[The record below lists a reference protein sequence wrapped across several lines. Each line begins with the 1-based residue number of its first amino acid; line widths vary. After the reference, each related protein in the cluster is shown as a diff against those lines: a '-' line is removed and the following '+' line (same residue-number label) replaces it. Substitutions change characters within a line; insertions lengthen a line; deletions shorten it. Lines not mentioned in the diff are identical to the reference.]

1 MNILTLDLASK
12 LSGWCCGD
20 GRQVPACG
28 EWPFPPIKDADGSS
42 NYGVL
47 LATLEDYL
55 DVVFRRFSPDV
66 VGFEA
71 PLLITRGRRRAPAHA
86 PAFDPEDERTFGD
99 TLGKLRLL
107 YPMGAFVEW
116 YCLRQGVP
124 CHEVSVGDIK
134 AEVTGDRYAEKD
146 ELVVIAR
153 RCGLILP
160 EGDGA
165 RDATDAWG
173 GWLILLRAYE
183 PELSAEW
190 DSRIWTSRG
199 ALL

>member
-1 MNILTLDLASK
+1 MRILALDLASK

-20 GRQVPACG
+20 GRQVPLVG
-28 EWPFPPIKDADGSS
+28 EWTFPDIRDEEGACD
-42 NYGVL
+42 YGKL
-47 LATLEDYL
+47 LAALEDYL
-55 DVVFRRFSPDV
+55 DGAFRTFDPEV

-71 PLLITRGRRRAPAHA
+71 PLLITRGRRRAAG
-86 PAFDPEDERTFGD
+86 AFDPEDERAFGD

-107 YPMGAFVEW
+107 YPMPAFVEW
-116 YCLRQGVP
+116 YCFRRSVP

-146 ELVVIAR
+146 ELVQIAR

-160 EGDGA
+160 AGDGA

-173 GWLILLRAYE
+173 GWLILLRAYS

-190 DSRIWTSRG
+190 DTRIWTSRG